1 MYNFESGH
9 ITCISP
15 IESYSKGEENKAWY
29 ENVKMAGK
37 VMS

>member
-1 MYNFESGH
+1 MDNFESGH
-9 ITCISP
+9 ITWISP